1 MRKEK
6 VYPPQFN
13 LQVKKNSQEYFVI
26 RNKLFSEAY
35 YVKNFN
41 ENIRIAMPDIEK
53 ITKGHDH
60 RGLRGDSA
68 NKVKTCNCRK
78 NENCPLNGKCL
89 TDSVVY

>member
-1 MRKEK
+1 
-6 VYPPQFN
+6 
-13 LQVKKNSQEYFVI
+13 
-26 RNKLFSEAY
+26 
-35 YVKNFN
+35 
-41 ENIRIAMPDIEK
+41 MPDIEK